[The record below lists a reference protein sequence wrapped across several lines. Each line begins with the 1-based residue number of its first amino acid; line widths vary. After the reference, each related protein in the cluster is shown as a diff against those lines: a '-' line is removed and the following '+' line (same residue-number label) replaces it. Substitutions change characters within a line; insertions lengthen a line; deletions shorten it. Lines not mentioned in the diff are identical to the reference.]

1 MILTL
6 RKIKGDQSKQILGG
20 QSRDIVRGGPVKK
33 TTLYLEDLEGGQSRD
48 LWGGANLET
57 FSGKAQ
63 WEKKHPV
70 YV

>member
-1 MILTL
+1 MITSNVQVSGEVNMIPTL
-6 RKIKGDQSKQILGG
+6 RKIWGG

-63 WEKKHPV
+63 
-70 YV
+70 